1 MSADTEQVVTILLRT
16 TLHAAALALLEAHC
30 CDDLD
35 EARLEAEVLYGEAAN
50 LDRAQVIAAGS
61 DEPDA
66 ASLERF
72 EAFLARRL
80 THEPLAYILG
90 RRECY
95 GMTFLVQRGV
105 LIPRAD
111 TETLIEATIAA
122 VHEHPSARRLVRVA
136 DIGTGSGVVALAV
149 ARHEPNAKVYGLD
162 QSTAALAVAG
172 RNRKRFDLLDRVV
185 LLAGDLFEALPEHVE
200 VVTANLPYIP
210 TADIDGLAA
219 EVRDWE
225 PQRALNGGKDGL
237 DVIRRLLYRVP
248 EHLVAGPRAVLLEV
262 GAEQAGKVARLLAGA
277 LGGDT
282 VIRIHRD
289 LGGIDRVVEARVGYP
304 DPPPNVP

>member
-1 MSADTEQVVTILLRT
+1 MTTPPAPLRT
-16 TLHAAALALLEAHC
+16 TLHTSALALREAHC
-30 CDDLD
+30 ADDLD
-35 EARLEAEVLYGEAAN
+35 EARLEVEVLYGEAAG

-61 DEPDA
+61 DEA
-66 ASLERF
+66 APEALATF
-72 EAFLARRL
+72 EAWLARRL
-80 THEPLAYILG
+80 AHEPLAYILG

-95 GMTFLVQRGV
+95 GMTFEVERGV

-149 ARHEPNAKVYGLD
+149 ARHEPNAKVYALD
-162 QSTAALAVAG
+162 RSTAALAIAG
-172 RNRKRFDLLDRVV
+172 RNRKRFALLDRVV

-210 TADIDGLAA
+210 TADIDGLAP

-237 DVIRRLLYRVP
+237 DVIRRLIYRVP

-262 GAEQAGKVARLLAGA
+262 GEGQAGKVARLLAGA
-277 LGGDT
+277 LGGDAAVRT
-282 VIRIHRD
+282 HRD
-289 LGGIDRVVEARVGYP
+289 LAGVERVVEGRVGY
-304 DPPPNVP
+304 